1 MLRGVAVDH
10 ARTNAQNRA
19 QSAWSSSDHHVIG
32 HRLPVDTYT
41 PKHVAVFRGVS
52 WQHALNHP
60 SAIPTAWEDIEQTR
74 MLIVEEQDGLSP
86 STRLALHRTCTR
98 SHHLHRWATHRRPHH
113 SFSLT
118 Q

>member
-10 ARTNAQNRA
+10 ARTRTEHNPRG
-19 QSAWSSSDHHVIG
+19 HHQTITS
-32 HRLPVDTYT
+32 LDTDFPLILKT
-41 PKHVAVFRGVS
+41 PKHDAVFHRVS
-52 WQHALNHP
+52 WQHALDHP
-60 SAIPTAWEDIEQTR
+60 SAIRTAWEDIEQTR

-98 SHHLHRWATHRRPHH
+98 SYHLHRWATHRRPHY
-113 SFSLT
+113 SVSLT